1 MTTAVL
7 TRVGN
12 SVGVIIPKEYR
23 TAGFNQGDRVTI
35 EREDGALVIR
45 PVEEPMTLQSLMRGY
60 TGPKP
65 EFIEPGASMG
75 REVW

>member
-12 SVGVIIPKEYR
+12 SVGLIIPKEYR
-23 TAGFNQGDRVTI
+23 TAGFNQGDKVTI
-35 EREDGALVIR
+35 EKTDDAIIVR
-45 PVEEPMTLQSLMRGY
+45 PVKEPMTLQSLMRGY

-65 EFIEPGASMG
+65 EFIDPGASMG
-75 REVW
+75 REMW

>member
-12 SVGVIIPKEYR
+12 SVGLIIPKEYR

-35 EREDGALVIR
+35 EKTDDAIIVR
-45 PVEEPMTLQSLMRGY
+45 PVKEPMTLQSLMRGY

-65 EFIEPGASMG
+65 EFIDPGASMG
-75 REVW
+75 REMW